1 MYTLKLMISLSVFAF
16 LSSRDGSVHFWA
28 CPRSVASL
36 QHLCRMALRRVL
48 STQQVYTLSIPQ
60 CMQDYLAYRSF

>member
-1 MYTLKLMISLSVFAF
+1 MLNLHFCFCIF
-16 LSSRDGSVHFWA
+16 SSRDGSVRFWE

-48 STQQVYTLSIPQ
+48 STQQVYALSIPQ